1 MEENKPW
8 ESEAFTDFLNDVNQL
23 ATDKYGWNV
32 AGHKFDDEE
41 WLELFFAP
49 AIGSDAL
56 NKKF

>member
-8 ESEAFTDFLNDVNQL
+8 ESEAFTDFLNDVNKL

-32 AGHKFDDEE
+32 AGHNFDDKE
-41 WLELFFAP
+41 WLELFFIP